1 MNEKKYMEDIDV
13 FSENVI
19 EVLETNYEG
28 RAVNHEGLKIGQK
41 VKLINKPY
49 DDYNKNEIFVVTLD
63 NKVLGRFPI
72 NYAAKYAPLIDDKK
86 CVIYS
91 EVVYAQ
97 YNVTRPVL
105 TISVRVSA
113 DNLVNSLNETQTEQK
128 LVDCVQKYVDIY
140 EKYLD
145 DFHNYIDADNF
156 EESEVIR
163 TFLKLRY
170 YKKIVKISHNIILE
184 NNIKRSDKSN
194 DNNYNYA
201 LVFEDIN
208 KIAET
213 TKKLLKENQLQF
225 NAIYNNE
232 DVDNS
237 DDELE
242 HVQKIMAEKKHL
254 KKIQAYC
261 QAVLDVKE
269 ETFEEKFE
277 NKSADE
283 IKQSSEPDIEAE
295 ENSVKEESNEENNT
309 PEIIEKSEVGEVI
322 KAVETSLATANINRV
337 NLDGISSYTGTK
349 PLSLKIYGKPYS
361 VKSWIDVYKD
371 VICFIYDSNDSWRDK
386 LLSYRGRSL
395 SSKVGSRFDFAD
407 EKTEIYLTK
416 PCLIKRD
423 FYIETNFSTTDI
435 IKRINCLIEIFKLD
449 KSQIDIR
456 YRYVKSDHSLSNA
469 LQVNGIKNLESENN
483 QNVDEVNVDFKSEK
497 DEIEKTPEIKKVENI
512 SNNEDK
518 QVDNT
523 KDSETVIKAEKPT
536 DLVEKIGLILLSKDS
551 KVEKMRVNGGL
562 DGDAISKLIKH
573 YFSEEIKSQR
583 ISFEIFKSIH
593 KNRNEFYNNNN
604 FFQITDEY
612 AEILRKK
619 GFSLEKHSD
628 EETGQSED
636 EEKSYQSGKEDLT
649 EKNNPIDG
657 TVEGTYSDNNE
668 SSDFFQNE
676 PKEESYYPETE
687 SYKKFS
693 SELSRSISENQD
705 IKIILNKKEYD
716 FFDYND
722 ALAEVCE
729 FAIRRYPFKM
739 SRIANERYR
748 CSDKNVFSRGA
759 VVSGYRKLSNGL
771 QVMPVEKKDDLKNIC
786 ETVLI
791 YCGANKDLFEIVN
804 K

>member
-1 MNEKKYMEDIDV
+1 MDEKNYMEDVDIYH
-13 FSENVI
+13 ENRI
-19 EVLETNYEG
+19 EINGKLNNYE
-28 RAVNHEGLKIGQK
+28 RLKIGQE
-41 VKLINKPY
+41 VKLIHNGA
-49 DDYNKNEIFVVTLD
+49 EEVCVVTSD
-63 NKVLGRFPI
+63 GEFLGQFPI
-72 NYAAKYAPLIDDKK
+72 GYATKYAPLIDDGKY
-86 CVIYS
+86 IIHS
-91 EVVYAQ
+91 EIVHIAR
-97 YNVTRPVL
+97 NVL
-105 TISVRVSA
+105 IISVKVSE
-113 DNLVNSLNETQTEQK
+113 NLNEEQTQQK

-145 DFHNYIDADNF
+145 DFHGYIEAEEF
-156 EESEVIR
+156 EESKVMR

-184 NNIKRSDKSN
+184 NNIRKSGESSDK
-194 DNNYNYA
+194 DYNYT

-242 HVQKIMAEKKHL
+242 RVQKIMAEKKRL
-254 KKIQAYC
+254 KKIQEYC

-269 ETFEEKFE
+269 EMFEEKFE

-309 PEIIEKSEVGEVI
+309 PEIIEKSEVDEVI
-322 KAVETSLATANINRV
+322 KAVETSSVTANINIV

-361 VKSWIDVYKD
+361 VKSWIDVYKKI
-371 VICFIYDSNDSWRDK
+371 ICFIYDSNDSWRDK

-407 EKTEIYLTK
+407 EKTKIYLTK
-416 PCLIKRD
+416 PSLIKRD
-423 FYIETNFSTTDI
+423 FYIETNLSTTDI

-456 YRYVKSDHSLSNA
+456 YRYMKSDHSLSNA

-523 KDSETVIKAEKPT
+523 KDSETLIKAEKPT

-551 KVEKMRVNGGL
+551 KVEEMRVDGGL
-562 DGDAISKLIKH
+562 DKDAISELIKH
-573 YFSEEIKSQR
+573 YFNEEVKVYDVPLALY
-583 ISFEIFKSIH
+583 
-593 KNRNEFYNNNN
+593 RNKDKFYGKENY
-604 FFQITDEY
+604 FQITDEY

-628 EETGQSED
+628 GENKQRED
-636 EEKSYQSGKEDLT
+636 EEKSYQPEKVDLT
-649 EKNNPIDG
+649 EENNPIDE
-657 TVEGTYSDNNE
+657 TVEDTYSDNNE
-668 SSDFFQNE
+668 NSVFFQNE
-676 PKEESYYPETE
+676 QKKENYYPETE
-687 SYKKFS
+687 SNKKFS
-693 SELSRSISENQD
+693 SELSRGTSENQD

-739 SRIANERYR
+739 SRIANEKYR
-748 CSDKNVFSRGA
+748 CSDKNVFCRGA
-759 VVSGYRKLSNGL
+759 AVNGYRVLSNGL
-771 QVMPVEKKDDLKNIC
+771 QVMPVEKINDLKEIC

>member
-1 MNEKKYMEDIDV
+1 MDEKNYMEDVDIYH
-13 FSENVI
+13 ENRI
-19 EVLETNYEG
+19 EINGKLNNYE
-28 RAVNHEGLKIGQK
+28 RLKIGQE
-41 VKLINKPY
+41 VKLIHNGA
-49 DDYNKNEIFVVTLD
+49 EEVCVVTSD
-63 NKVLGRFPI
+63 GEFLGQFPI
-72 NYAAKYAPLIDDKK
+72 GYATKYAPLIDDGKY
-86 CVIYS
+86 IIHS
-91 EVVYAQ
+91 EIVHIAR
-97 YNVTRPVL
+97 NVL
-105 TISVRVSA
+105 IISVKVSE
-113 DNLVNSLNETQTEQK
+113 NLNEEQTQQK

-145 DFHNYIDADNF
+145 DFHGYIEAEEF
-156 EESEVIR
+156 EESKVMR

-184 NNIKRSDKSN
+184 NNIRKSGESN
-194 DNNYNYA
+194 DKDYNYT

-242 HVQKIMAEKKHL
+242 RVQKIMAEKKHL
-254 KKIQAYC
+254 KKIQEYC

-269 ETFEEKFE
+269 EMFEEKFE

-295 ENSVKEESNEENNT
+295 ENFVKEESNEENNT
-309 PEIIEKSEVGEVI
+309 PEIIEKSEVDEVI
-322 KAVETSLATANINRV
+322 KAVETSSVTANINIV
-337 NLDGISSYTGTK
+337 NLDDISSYTGTK
-349 PLSLKIYGKPYS
+349 PVSLKIYGKPYN
-361 VKSWIDVYKD
+361 VKSWKDVYKD
-371 VICFIYDSNDSWRDK
+371 VICFIYDSNDLWRDK

-395 SSKVGSRFDFAD
+395 SGKIGNCFDFTD
-407 EKTEIYLTK
+407 EKTMRKLRS
-416 PCLIKRD
+416 PHVIKRN
-423 FYIETNFSTTDI
+423 FYVETNLSTI
-435 IKRINCLIEIFKLD
+435 HILERINCLIEIFKLD

-456 YRYVKSDHSLSNA
+456 YRYMKSDHSLSNA

-523 KDSETVIKAEKPT
+523 KDSETLIKAEKPT

-551 KVEKMRVNGGL
+551 KVEEMRVDGGL
-562 DGDAISKLIKH
+562 DKDAISELIKH
-573 YFSEEIKSQR
+573 YFNEEVKVYDVPLALY
-583 ISFEIFKSIH
+583 
-593 KNRNEFYNNNN
+593 RNKDKFYGKENY
-604 FFQITDEY
+604 FQITDEY

-628 EETGQSED
+628 GENKQRED
-636 EEKSYQSGKEDLT
+636 EEKSYQPEKVDLT
-649 EKNNPIDG
+649 EENNPIDE
-657 TVEGTYSDNNE
+657 TVEDTYSDNNE
-668 SSDFFQNE
+668 NSVFFQNE
-676 PKEESYYPETE
+676 QKKENYYPETE
-687 SYKKFS
+687 SNKKFS
-693 SELSRSISENQD
+693 SELSRGTSENQD

-739 SRIANERYR
+739 SRIANEKYR
-748 CSDKNVFSRGA
+748 CSDKNVFCRGA
-759 VVSGYRKLSNGL
+759 AVNGYRVLSNGL
-771 QVMPVEKKDDLKNIC
+771 QVMPVEKINDLKEIC